1 MVNLFLKSYTFCS
14 ILSYTGIYCVDQ
26 EPDPYWEYGSG
37 STTLHLRN
45 CESEIYGIWFYEK
58 KDCEKVGRK
67 VEQLVQGR
75 RETAICRNK
84 HLLTYLLVT
93 VLLYI
98 LQVAWVKASYS

>member
-1 MVNLFLKSYTFCS
+1 MS
-14 ILSYTGIYCVDQ
+14 CVDQ

-67 VEQLVQGR
+67 VEQLVQGISK
-75 RETAICRNK
+75 TLTYW
-84 HLLTYLLVT
+84 LLTYLLTYWLRYCCVFYW
-93 VLLYI
+93 LRG
-98 LQVAWVKASYS
+98 